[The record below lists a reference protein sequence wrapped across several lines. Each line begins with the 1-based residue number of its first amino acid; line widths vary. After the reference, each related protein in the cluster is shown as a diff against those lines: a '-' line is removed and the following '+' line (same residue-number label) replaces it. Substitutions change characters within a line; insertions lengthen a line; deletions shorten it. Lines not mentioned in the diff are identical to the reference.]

1 MLTGDAW
8 RKQAE
13 RVNELVEVCNRQNE
27 AYRKANSDAGGSRLV
42 VSAKA
47 ASQKSKGQASSP
59 HVDVDRAQSMNSG
72 KNKQMQAYDAGYV
85 GKQLAAQGGGVQS

>member
-1 MLTGDAW
+1 MYSSPAKNLRAAAAARAELSMLTGDAW

-13 RVNELVEVCNRQNE
+13 RVNEPVEVCNQPNE
-27 AYRKANSDAGGSRLV
+27 AYRKANPDAGGSRVV

-59 HVDVDRAQSMNSG
+59 HVEVDRA
-72 KNKQMQAYDAGYV
+72 
-85 GKQLAAQGGGVQS
+85 

>member
-27 AYRKANSDAGGSRLV
+27 AYRKANPDVGGSRV
-42 VSAKA
+42 VMSAKV
-47 ASQKSKGQASSP
+47 AS
-59 HVDVDRAQSMNSG
+59 
-72 KNKQMQAYDAGYV
+72 
-85 GKQLAAQGGGVQS
+85 